1 MGVRRHL
8 DDNLR
13 RLGPAKA
20 DNTQQSADSTRW
32 SRIIKRS
39 CSTQDECRSAR
50 AYLPLVVII
59 EAGDISG
66 DSIHD
71 TPEKT
76 QENHLVKIA
85 NAVFLRNRESLKRFT
100 GRGNNGRGTV
110 VRMYIDFLF
119 DCCLKVFERL
129 FDDNRLLIF
138 RRFGIMLFFY

>member
-1 MGVRRHL
+1 M
-8 DDNLR
+8 
-13 RLGPAKA
+13 
-20 DNTQQSADSTRW
+20 
-32 SRIIKRS
+32 
-39 CSTQDECRSAR
+39 
-50 AYLPLVVII
+50 VII

-76 QENHLVKIA
+76 QENHHVKIA

-100 GRGNNGRGTV
+100 GRGNNERGTV